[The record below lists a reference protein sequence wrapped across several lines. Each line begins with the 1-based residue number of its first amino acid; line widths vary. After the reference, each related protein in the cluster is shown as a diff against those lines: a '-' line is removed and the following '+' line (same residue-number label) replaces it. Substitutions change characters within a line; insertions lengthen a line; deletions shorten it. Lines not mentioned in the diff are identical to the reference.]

1 MGLAVFAAALIGVYA
16 RFESSLASLWPA
28 NAVMVGM
35 LLRVPL
41 SARPL
46 GWLAG
51 IIGLVAADRLTGAS
65 WLAALLLTFANLLG
79 VATIYLI
86 YRRLPKAVRQIRAP
100 MSMLLL
106 GLSCVAGAFMAALG
120 GALAH
125 PLLFDG
131 DPLQGWVFWQVTES
145 VNYISLLPVL
155 LSAPPLQRM
164 RALLRRNAVFAE
176 FRRHPGP
183 LLGLLISA
191 AATYLIGGPG
201 AIAFSVPALLWAGM
215 RYSVF
220 PTAVLTLLNTVWLVT
235 LISLVSHYSE
245 AQVISLR
252 IGVALIT
259 LAPLMLACVMHNYNE
274 VLATLKQMADFDGL
288 TAAQTRAHFFE
299 QATQRLQQKGAVGV
313 LMIDLDHFKQINDT
327 YGHAAGDQVLTSAAA
342 RIRHCLRSQDLLG
355 RIGGEEFA
363 VLIAGVSE
371 AELLAVAERIREA
384 VAATAIAL
392 EEQSISVTTS
402 IGVSLRQPDEKL
414 SLQTLLASADKALYE
429 AKRQG
434 RNRVVLSAKGKAPRL
449 DTSTEH

>member
-1 MGLAVFAAALIGVYA
+1 MELTARPPSRPRWRHLLLAALAMGLAVFAAALIGVYA

-155 LSAPPLQRM
+155 LSAP
-164 RALLRRNAVFAE
+164 
-176 FRRHPGP
+176 
-183 LLGLLISA
+183 
-191 AATYLIGGPG
+191 
-201 AIAFSVPALLWAGM
+201 
-215 RYSVF
+215 
-220 PTAVLTLLNTVWLVT
+220 
-235 LISLVSHYSE
+235 
-245 AQVISLR
+245 
-252 IGVALIT
+252 
-259 LAPLMLACVMHNYNE
+259 AP
-274 VLATLKQMADFDGL
+274 
-288 TAAQTRAHFFE
+288 
-299 QATQRLQQKGAVGV
+299 
-313 LMIDLDHFKQINDT
+313 
-327 YGHAAGDQVLTSAAA
+327 
-342 RIRHCLRSQDLLG
+342 
-355 RIGGEEFA
+355 
-363 VLIAGVSE
+363 
-371 AELLAVAERIREA
+371 
-384 VAATAIAL
+384 
-392 EEQSISVTTS
+392 
-402 IGVSLRQPDEKL
+402 P
-414 SLQTLLASADKALYE
+414 
-429 AKRQG
+429 
-434 RNRVVLSAKGKAPRL
+434 
-449 DTSTEH
+449 